1 MRPPEWNR
9 LIAGE
14 ESPPLEETM
23 PHIQQIPLKNGTAL
37 GISVELPLAPVVM
50 ITAPK
55 GFAMC
60 GYLNMESVNKMGEVA
75 VRATG
80 VKTFD
85 DLLNANVQNVSD
97 KARELGITEG
107 QTAREALERMF

>member
-1 MRPPEWNR
+1 
-9 LIAGE
+9 
-14 ESPPLEETM
+14 
-23 PHIQQIPLKNGTAL
+23 
-37 GISVELPLAPVVM
+37 VV

-80 VKTFD
+80 VRTFD
-85 DLLNANVQNVSD
+85 DLLAAKVVNVSD
-97 KARELGITEG
+97 KARELGISEG
-107 QTAREALERMF
+107 SSVREALEKMS

>member
-1 MRPPEWNR
+1 
-9 LIAGE
+9 
-14 ESPPLEETM
+14 M
-23 PHIQQIPLKNGTAL
+23 PHIEQIRLKNGAAL
-37 GISVELPLAPVVM
+37 GIKVDLPKAPLVI

-85 DLLNANVQNVSD
+85 DLLDARVANVSD
-97 KARELGITEG
+97 KARELGISEG
-107 QTAREALERMF
+107 IPVREALEKMS